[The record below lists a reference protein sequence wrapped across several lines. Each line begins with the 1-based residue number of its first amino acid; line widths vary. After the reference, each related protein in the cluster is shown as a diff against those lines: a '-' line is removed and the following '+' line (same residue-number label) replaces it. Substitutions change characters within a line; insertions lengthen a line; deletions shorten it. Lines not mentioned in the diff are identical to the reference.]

1 MDDTCHLFVTNK
13 VNLYFGDTCHVFV
26 TKLIKK
32 INPYLGATWLSIVT
46 NFWTN
51 VDYVYRINNMPSWSS
66 TYVYWY

>member
-13 VNLYFGDTCHVFV
+13 VNLYLGDTCHVFV

-51 VDYVYRINNMPSWSS
+51 VDYVYRINNMQFAS
-66 TYVYWY
+66 